1 MPARPGEVARRIA
14 GEDPFHV
21 DPALDLPH
29 PVRTDVPG
37 WSETAYV
44 HVWNPDEGVG
54 VFVHVG
60 RWPDDPTLWWAQVIG
75 LLPDGSLVVD
85 RSWGRGGDDRGPATG
100 NVSLRCTEERFSWR
114 LRFDGAGE
122 ATTLGRMAAGPVGA
136 GRAVP
141 LSFDVELTALAP
153 VWDLHAAAGLT
164 DLGWAAVHH
173 SQGLRSAG
181 WLRRGTDEYSLD
193 GVAHRDHSSGARD
206 LGTLGGLTFLL
217 AVFPG
222 SRRVVNALE
231 MLDREGTS
239 RSGLTGSQGVDLVEI
254 GTELYAPGLERVD
267 TLAPRSGTV
276 TRVDPDGGREDLR
289 FEVLHGYVLTLAE
302 PNENLNGVV
311 VDGADDDPLIVTQST
326 VRVTAPDGAVGY
338 GVLER
343 DRRRSLLG
351 AGLAGPRPP
360 GWQDVIEGDRT
371 TATRAVDTRADSTE
385 TA

>member
-14 GEDPFHV
+14 GADPFHV

-29 PVRTDVPG
+29 PVPADVPG

-44 HVWNPDEGVG
+44 HVWNPDDGVG

-60 RWPDDPTLWWAQVIG
+60 RWPGDPTLWWAQVVA

-100 NVSLRCTEERFSWR
+100 NVSLRCTEEQRRWHV
-114 LRFDGAGE
+114 RFDGAGE
-122 ATTLGRMAAGPVGA
+122 PTTLAAMAAGPVGA

-173 SQGLRSAG
+173 SQGLRSTG
-181 WLRRGTDEYSLD
+181 WLRRGTDEYALD

-206 LGTLGGLTFLL
+206 LGGLGGLTFLL
-217 AVFPG
+217 AVFPVEG
-222 SRRVVNALE
+222 RVVNALE
-231 MLDREGTS
+231 MLDRVGAPQP
-239 RSGLTGSQGVDLVEI
+239 GLTGSQGVDLVEI
-254 GTELYAPGLERVD
+254 GTALPGPGLDRVD

-276 TRVDPDGGREDLR
+276 TRIDPDGGHEDLR

-311 VDGADDDPLIVTQST
+311 LGGADDDPLIVTQST

-351 AGLAGPRPP
+351 DGLADPLPTPWREAP
-360 GWQDVIEGDRT
+360 RT
-371 TATRAVDTRADSTE
+371 TATWADAARADSTE
-385 TA
+385 KR